1 MILSQEKHEEIVK
14 QIHAKIMMDCYQ
26 KEIKEVEKYGEEN
39 YPVYKELYQVRM
51 ILENLS
57 YRKSLSPDVLD
68 HVSSAIDDVKFAV
81 KCLVVDKERLEE

>member
-14 QIHAKIMMDCYQ
+14 QIHTKVMMDCYQ

-51 ILENLS
+51 ILESLS
-57 YRKSLSPDVLD
+57 YKKSLTPDVLD
-68 HVSSAIDDVKFAV
+68 CVSSAINDIKSAI
-81 KCLVVDKERLEE
+81 KRLVVDKEKLED